1 MRTPGIV
8 GGVVLLLVLLCAPPG
23 PAAATRQS
31 EAVLTP
37 VWSILN
43 EWPETPDGR
52 GLLPT
57 AVSEAQVAT
66 QHAGLAAGSP
76 ESLEQMQVHAR
87 HVLHAV
93 DPAEIAEGP
102 GLGYGV
108 RRASADV
115 AAQIALA
122 AGAEGASENVRTST
136 GEIAILARNT
146 LARADEMVA
155 LVKAI
160 DGSASAVEAAPLTER
175 LYVLARQL
183 TSGSDA
189 NGDGE
194 IGPQPGEG
202 GLLQIEAS
210 IGTMLNGEGLR

>member
-1 MRTPGIV
+1 MREAPGII
-8 GGVVLLLVLLCAPPG
+8 GGVALLLMCTPLG
-23 PAAATRQS
+23 PAAGASQTD
-31 EAVLTP
+31 AVLMH
-37 VWSILN
+37 VWYILN

-66 QHAGLAAGSP
+66 QHAGLAAGSQ
-76 ESLEQMQVHAR
+76 ENLEQMQVHAR

-93 DPAEIAEGP
+93 DPAEIPEGP

-115 AAQIALA
+115 AAQIELA
-122 AGAEGASENVRTST
+122 AGAEGASENVRTSADR
-136 GEIAILARNT
+136 IATLARNT
-146 LARADEMVA
+146 LERADEMVA

-160 DGSASAVEAAPLTER
+160 DGSGSAVEAAPLTEH

-183 TSGSDA
+183 TSGADA

-194 IGPQPGEG
+194 VGPQPGEG

>member
-1 MRTPGIV
+1 MRLTSGIV
-8 GGVVLLLVLLCAPPG
+8 CGVILLLVPSPPD
-23 PAAATRQS
+23 PAAATRQP

-57 AVSEAQVAT
+57 AVSEAQLAT
-66 QHAGLAAGSP
+66 QQAGLAAGSP
-76 ESLEQMQVHAR
+76 ENLEQMQVHAR

-93 DPAEIAEGP
+93 DPTEMPEGP

-115 AAQIALA
+115 AAQIELA
-122 AGAEGASENVRTST
+122 AGAEGASENLRASARQ
-136 GEIAILARNT
+136 IATLARNT
-146 LARADEMVA
+146 LARADEMIA
-155 LVKAI
+155 LAKAI
-160 DGSASAVEAAPLTER
+160 DGSGSALEAAPLTER

-183 TSGSDA
+183 VSGADA

-194 IGPQPGEG
+194 VGPEPGEG

-210 IGTMLNGEGLR
+210 IGAMLSGEGLR